1 MVSPIVAATIQSAGL
16 GVVSSILAQCITAY
30 RQEGPFLIDWIPVF
44 QYLLFIVVNTPPN
57 YLWQEFIEASFPSHP
72 EPAVHP
78 KKTDDKPVPPA
89 LSKRNTA
96 IKFLLDQTVGAT
108 VNTLLYSTFTR
119 SLRMASGHAPRVTN
133 LSKAVSYWLSPDAVD
148 FSQVDFELVWAEAKE
163 EFWPLVLAGSKL
175 WPFVSLVNFTLV
187 KSVQGRNLLGALA
200 GVIWGIYVCL
210 FSAN

>member
-1 MVSPIVAATIQSAGL
+1 M
-16 GVVSSILAQCITAY
+16 
-30 RQEGPFLIDWIPVF
+30 
-44 QYLLFIVVNTPPN
+44 
-57 YLWQEFIEASFPSHP
+57 
-72 EPAVHP
+72 
-78 KKTDDKPVPPA
+78 PPA

-96 IKFLLDQTVGAT
+96 IKFLLDQTVGAA

-119 SLRMASGHAPRVTN
+119 SLRRASSHAPRITS

-175 WPFVSLVNFTLV
+175 WPFVSLVNFTLI

-200 GVIWGIYVCL
+200 GVIWGIYICL